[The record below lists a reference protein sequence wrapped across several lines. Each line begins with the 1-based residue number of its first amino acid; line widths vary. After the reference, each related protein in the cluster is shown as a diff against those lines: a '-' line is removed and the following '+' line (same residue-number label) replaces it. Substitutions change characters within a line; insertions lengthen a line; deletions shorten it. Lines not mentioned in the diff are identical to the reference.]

1 MKKNFVLSGLI
12 LIALLVIAS
21 NTGFVQE
28 TKTGNIA
35 GVVYSGGPLPGALV
49 VVRRLSG
56 EWEESIEYKGVGG
69 KIERIWRKT
78 VEKINYTDSLGRYFF
93 AGIEPGEYEMY
104 ARGESGLYKT
114 ETYEWHYD
122 YKMTN
127 AKGIK
132 VAPDSTS
139 IVNFGVVPGLLSVEP
154 PLIEHEDAII
164 ACDSSCF
171 FRKKFEEIFYIQP
184 VTKDSRYK
192 TGNIAGIV
200 FDIQT
205 MQPLSGAW
213 VYIEGMREMGTS
225 TKSDTL
231 GRFWLSNV
239 RVGKYNIRAEKIY
252 YYSGMISEVKVAN
265 DSTSI
270 VLFRLVYTLIP
281 ERPWPYPWEEN
292 KVKCD
297 SAEFYNNY
305 YKALLRKK

>member
-1 MKKNFVLSGLI
+1 MKITQKKN
-12 LIALLVIAS
+12 LV
-21 NTGFVQE
+21 
-28 TKTGNIA
+28 TGNIA

-49 VVRRLSG
+49 GLVRLSG
-56 EWEESIEYKGVGG
+56 EWDEIMQFKDVRGDTVRIKQKTKG
-69 KIERIWRKT
+69 KIT
-78 VEKINYTDSLGRYFF
+78 YADSSGRYFF
-93 AGIEPGEYEMY
+93 SGIEPGEYEMY

-122 YKMTN
+122 YKMTE

-132 VAPDSTS
+132 IATDSTS
-139 IVNFGVVPGLLSVEP
+139 IVNFGIVPGLLSVEP

-200 FDIQT
+200 VDKQT
-205 MQPLSGAW
+205 MRPLSGAV
-213 VYIEGMREMGTS
+213 VYVEGMPTIGTK
-225 TKSDTL
+225 TDTL

-239 RVGKYNIRAEKIY
+239 RMGEYKIQAQKITFH
-252 YYSGMISEVKVAN
+252 STRISNVKVFN

-270 VLFRLVYTLIP
+270 VLFNLVTMAI
-281 ERPWPYPWEEN
+281 ERPHGYIWQEN

-297 SAEFYNNY
+297 STEFYNNY
-305 YKALLRKK
+305 YKTLLRKK